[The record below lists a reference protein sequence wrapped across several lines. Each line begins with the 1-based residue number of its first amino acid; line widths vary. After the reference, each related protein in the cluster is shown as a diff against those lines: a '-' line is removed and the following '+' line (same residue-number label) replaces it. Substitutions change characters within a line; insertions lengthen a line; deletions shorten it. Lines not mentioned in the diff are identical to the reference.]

1 MGNVG
6 YVGMAVIALLLVPI
20 IFNPANY
27 YLHYFCLLP
36 LLADELG
43 VRAEGEK
50 WMTERDATRWL
61 LALGV
66 CIAQYWTVLERDETL
81 HFRYATA
88 LYFAAMGHLLVNI
101 LLQNAER
108 DGPATVTASER

>member
-1 MGNVG
+1 
-6 YVGMAVIALLLVPI
+6 MAVIALLLVPI

-36 LLADELG
+36 LLADELR
-43 VRAEGEK
+43 VRDEGEK
-50 WMTERDATRWL
+50 WMTERDAVRWL

-101 LLQNAER
+101 LLQNAEHA
-108 DGPATVTASER
+108 GPATLPDRSSGQP